1 MHYLSSPKQ
10 VGLFITF
17 EGIEGCGKTTQIKL
31 LTPWLKERGYAV
43 CVTYEPG
50 DTFLGQEIRK
60 ILLSPNFSPAKETEL
75 LLYLADRAEHVE
87 KVIHPALKENKIVLC
102 DRYHDST
109 LAYQGYGRGLELAW
123 VNNLFKQLK
132 WPKPDLTFLLD
143 CPVEVGLRRLKH
155 RALDRIEGEKKAFHQ
170 RVREGFLSLAQR
182 EPERIKVIDATQPIE
197 DIQIQIRE
205 WIRQY
210 GL

>member
-1 MHYLSSPKQ
+1 MHCFSSSKQ
-10 VGLFITF
+10 IGFFITF
-17 EGIEGCGKTTQIKL
+17 EGIEGCGKTTQIDL
-31 LTPWLKERGYAV
+31 LASWLKERGHIV
-43 CVTYEPG
+43 CVTHEPG
-50 DTFLGQEIRK
+50 ATPLGKVIRK
-60 ILLSPNFSPAKETEL
+60 LLLSPPFSPTPEAEL
-75 LLYLADRAEHVE
+75 LLYLTDRAEHIE
-87 KVIHPALKENKIVLC
+87 KVICPGLKENKIVLC

-109 LAYQGYGRGLELAW
+109 VAYQGYGRGLELAW

-132 WPKPDLTFLLD
+132 CPKPDLTFLLD

-197 DIQIQIRE
+197 DIQIRIRE
-205 WIRQY
+205 WAKQY

>member
-1 MHYLSSPKQ
+1 MYHLSSLKQ

-17 EGIEGCGKTTQIKL
+17 EGIEGCGKTTQIEL
-31 LTPWLKERGYAV
+31 LAPWLKARGHTV

-50 DTFLGQEIRK
+50 GTLLGQEIRK

-75 LLYLADRAEHVE
+75 LLYLAERAEHVE
-87 KVIHPALKENKIVLC
+87 KVIRPGLEESKIVLC

-109 LAYQGYGRGLELAW
+109 LAYQGYGRGLEFEW

-143 CPVEVGLRRLKH
+143 CPVEVGFKRLRGRS
-155 RALDRIEGEKKAFHQ
+155 LDRIEGEKMAFHQ
-170 RVREGFLSLAQR
+170 RVREGFLSLAQM
-182 EPERIKVIDATQPIE
+182 EPERIKVIDATQSIE
-197 DIQIQIRE
+197 NIQIQIRE
-205 WIRQY
+205 WIKQY